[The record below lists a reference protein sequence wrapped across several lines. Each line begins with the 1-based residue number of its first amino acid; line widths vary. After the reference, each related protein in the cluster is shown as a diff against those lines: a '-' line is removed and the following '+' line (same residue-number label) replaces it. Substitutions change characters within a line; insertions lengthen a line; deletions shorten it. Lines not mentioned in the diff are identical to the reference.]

1 MPMIEVAH
9 KILLPQRPPYLI
21 DRPRLRESL
30 AAIAERQLLLLVAP
44 AGYGKTSLLIEWA
57 HHTDLPV
64 CWYALD
70 RYDRDPHTFVSYLA
84 ATIVQRLPDRLPLT
98 RALIRSASGWTVDTA
113 LATLGRELY
122 ELGLPLVVVIDDWH
136 LVDEVAP
143 VGEAVSDLLRRAPNV
158 RLILAARTY
167 PSLPDLLLRT
177 AQGQVVGLA
186 EEVLRFTPDEAAA
199 ALEQQALGKLA
210 SADVAALTAKANGWI
225 TAILLMARSPDLAA
239 QAWLGPGQGSERRV
253 YEFLTEQVFD
263 RLEPPLQQFLCESA
277 LLEELQA
284 GQCDRLLDRHDSEVM
299 LDQLLR
305 QHVFVSEI
313 EGGVLRYHPLFREF
327 LLARFRRYEFRRFQ
341 QTARRVAGGYAH
353 QQQWAPAFDLSIMAG
368 DREAA
373 CAVLLQGGDQLFR
386 QGQLATLERCFEVLP
401 LEVLPAGLLCLKG
414 RLRLSR
420 SRTQEAAAL
429 ADLAAAAMQPAEA
442 DTVRLF
448 QTSVA
453 VSAGDYREAI
463 RLAELVLAG
472 QPTAAQR
479 GDALRVAANCYVRLG
494 DLERT
499 IELLNEALQ
508 LQRQRGDIYSM
519 ALLYHDLGICHEQA
533 GRLREAERSYRQAE
547 GYWSTVGN
555 VGARALSRNSTGV
568 VLHMM
573 GQYRE
578 AHSQLQAAL
587 EDARTA
593 AASTYEAAIAA
604 SLGDLYCDLGL
615 WLQADS
621 SYQLAAS
628 RRGSAFIQGYVE
640 VARIQLLAYQSHFG
654 AARVALERL
663 EDHVARRHKAALLL
677 IQARI
682 AIGQRQFDL
691 ADNYVNHVRQITGA
705 ASTEVLLARVMAARI
720 AAEQTPPDR
729 EGLQNQLNAAVEQA
743 RLAGQDAFLVAE
755 LARQPGLLRQAA
767 GANWPVAADYVGR
780 IELLRRTARRVSG
793 DGNMPIVRVQ
803 ALGVDCI
810 DIDGEDLEL
819 GWRQAREV
827 LFYLLSHPRG
837 SSNEDLC
844 AAIWPERETKNS
856 RTLLRTAI
864 HRLRAVLP
872 EGLITMQ
879 GRRLYRIDREIA
891 QIDYDVEQ
899 FFALTEPPNDDPDSL
914 MDGLDLYRGHFLA
927 WSENQWSQ
935 EIRAAAEQRFSQ
947 TLQRTAWLYEQRARW
962 NEALALHNR
971 ARHLDPLDEAAAAG
985 LMRCNLAL
993 GNRAAAVDVYQ
1004 RTRRH
1009 IFDELGLPLDRNS
1022 ELEQLYTRILA
1033 ADD

>member
-1 MPMIEVAH
+1 MIEVAH
-9 KILLPQRPPYLI
+9 KILLPQRPSYLI
-21 DRPRLRESL
+21 DRPRLREIV
-30 AAIAERQLLLLVAP
+30 ATVDERQLLLLVAP

-57 HHTDLPV
+57 HHTNLPV

-70 RYDRDPHTFVSYLA
+70 RYDRDPHTFVTYM
-84 ATIVQRLPDRLPLT
+84 ATTMVQRFPAQLPLT
-98 RALIRSASGWTVDTA
+98 AALIRSASSWTIETA
-113 LATLGRELY
+113 LATLGRELSA
-122 ELGLPLVVVIDDWH
+122 LGQPLALVIDDWH

-143 VGEAVSDLLRRAPNV
+143 IGEAVSDLLRRAPNL
-158 RLILAARTY
+158 RLILATRTY

-177 AQGQVVGLA
+177 AQGRVVGLA
-186 EEVLRFTPDEAAA
+186 EQVLRFTPDEAAA
-199 ALEQQALGKLA
+199 ALKQQAAGDIA
-210 SADVAALTAKANGWI
+210 AVDVATLTAKANGWI
-225 TAILLMARSPDLAA
+225 TAILLMARSPELAA

-263 RLEPPLQQFLCESA
+263 RLDPPLQQFLCESA

-284 GQCDRLLDRHDSEVM
+284 GQCDRLLERRDSEAM

-327 LLARFRRYEFRRFQ
+327 LLARFRRYEFSRFQ
-341 QTARRVAGGYAH
+341 QTARRVARGYAG
-353 QQQWAPAFDLSIMAG
+353 QQQWAPAFDLCIMAG

-373 CAVLLQGGDQLFR
+373 CEVLVQSGHQLFR

-401 LEVLPAGLLCLKG
+401 LETLPAGLLCLKG

-429 ADLAAAAMQPAEA
+429 ADMAVAAMQPAET

-453 VSAGDYREAI
+453 VGTGDYREAI

-472 QPTAAQR
+472 RPTAAQR
-479 GDALRVAANCYVRLG
+479 GDALRVAANCHGRLG
-494 DLERT
+494 DLERAM
-499 IELLNEALQ
+499 ELLNEALK

-519 ALLYHDLGICHEQA
+519 ALLYHDLGICQEQA

-578 AHSQLQAAL
+578 AHYQLQAAL

-604 SLGDLYCDLGL
+604 SLGDLYCDLEL
-615 WLQADS
+615 WVQAETC
-621 SYQLAAS
+621 YQLAES

-640 VARIQLLAYQSHFG
+640 VARIRLLAYQRHF
-654 AARVALERL
+654 AAANVAIERL
-663 EDHVARRHKAALLL
+663 EEPVAAQHQAALFL

-682 AIGQRQFDL
+682 AIGRRQFSKAQD
-691 ADNYVNHVRQITGA
+691 YVNYIRRSTA
-705 ASTEVLLARVMAARI
+705 ADSTEAILAYVMAARI
-720 AAEQTPPDR
+720 AAEQTPPGRTDLLA
-729 EGLQNQLNAAVEQA
+729 GLHSAVEQA
-743 RLAGQDAFLVAE
+743 HILGRDAFLVAE
-755 LARQPGLLRQAA
+755 LSRQPGLMRQAA
-767 GANWPVAADYVGR
+767 AADWPAAADYTGR

-793 DGNMPIVRVQ
+793 DGHTPIVRVQ
-803 ALGVDCI
+803 ALGADCI
-810 DIDGEDLEL
+810 DIDGEELEL

-827 LFYLLSHPRG
+827 FFYLLSHPRG
-837 SSNEDLC
+837 SNNEDLC
-844 AAIWPERETKNS
+844 AAIWPDRDAKNS

-864 HRLRAVLP
+864 HRLRSLLP

-879 GRRLYRIDREIA
+879 GRRLYRIDRELA
-891 QIDYDVEQ
+891 QIDYDLEQ
-899 FFALTEPPNDDPDSL
+899 FFALTEPLNDDPDSV
-914 MDGLDLYRGHFLA
+914 MDGLDLYRGPFLA
-927 WSENQWSQ
+927 WSEHQWSQ
-935 EIRAAAEQRFSQ
+935 EIRTAAEQRFSQ
-947 TLQRTAWLYEQRARW
+947 TLQRTAQLYEQRARW
-962 NEALALHNR
+962 SEALALYNR
-971 ARHLDPLDEAAAAG
+971 AQHLDPLDEAAAAG

-993 GNRAAAVDVYQ
+993 GNRAAAIEIYQ
-1004 RTRRH
+1004 RTRRRL
-1009 IFDELGLPLDRNS
+1009 FDELGLPLDSTS
-1022 ELEQLYTRILA
+1022 ELEQLYARILA
-1033 ADD
+1033 AGD

>member
-21 DRPRLRESL
+21 DRPRLREIV
-30 AAIAERQLLLLVAP
+30 ATVAERQLLLLVAP

-57 HHTDLPV
+57 HHAELPV

-70 RYDRDPHTFVSYLA
+70 RYDRDPHTFVTYLA
-84 ATIVQRLPDRLPLT
+84 ATIVQRFPQQLPLT
-98 RALIRSASGWTVDTA
+98 ATLIRSDSGWTIETA

-122 ELGLPLVVVIDDWH
+122 ELGLPLAVVIDDWH

-143 VGEAVSDLLRRAPNV
+143 IGEAVSDLLRRAPNL
-158 RLILAARTY
+158 RIILAARTY

-177 AQGQVVGLA
+177 AQGQLVGLA
-186 EEVLRFTPDEAAA
+186 EQVLRFTPEEAAA
-199 ALEQQALGKLA
+199 ALKQQGVGSPA
-210 SADVAALTAKANGWI
+210 SVDIAALTEKANGWI
-225 TAILLMARSPDLAA
+225 TAILLMARSPELAA
-239 QAWLGPGQGSERRV
+239 QAWLGPGPGSERRV

-263 RLEPPLQQFLCESA
+263 QLGPPLQQFLCESA

-284 GQCDRLLDRHDSEVM
+284 GQCDRLLERQDSEAM

-327 LLARFRRYEFRRFQ
+327 LLARFRRYEFSRFQ
-341 QTARRVAGGYAH
+341 QTARRVARGYAQ

-373 CAVLLQGGDQLFR
+373 CDVLLQGGPQLFR

-401 LEVLPAGLLCLKG
+401 LETLSAGLLCLKG

-420 SRTQEAAAL
+420 SRTQEATAL
-429 ADLAAAAMQPAEA
+429 ADLAVARMQPDEA

-453 VSAGDYREAI
+453 VGIGDYREAI

-472 QPTAAQR
+472 RPTASQR
-479 GDALRVAANCYVRLG
+479 GDALRVAANCHGRLG
-494 DLERT
+494 NLERAV
-499 IELLNEALQ
+499 ELLNEALQ
-508 LQRQRGDIYSM
+508 LQRERGDIYSI
-519 ALLYHDLGICHEQA
+519 ALLYHDLGICQEQA
-533 GRLREAERSYRQAE
+533 GRLREAERSYRQAD

-587 EDARTA
+587 QDARIA
-593 AASTYEAAIAA
+593 AVSTYEAAIAA

-621 SYQLAAS
+621 SYQLAES

-640 VARIQLLAYQSHFG
+640 VARIRLLAYQRHFG
-654 AARVALERL
+654 AANVALDRL
-663 EDHVARRHKAALLL
+663 EDHVAERHRATLLL

-682 AIGQRQFDL
+682 AISQRQFL
-691 ADNYVNHVRQITGA
+691 AARDYVNHIQQSTA
-705 ASTEVLLARVMAARI
+705 AGSSEAILAQVMAARI
-720 AAEQTPPDR
+720 AAEQTPPDSA
-729 EGLQNQLNAAVEQA
+729 GLLAGLDAAVQA
-743 RLAGQDAFLVAE
+743 ARALGQDAFLVAE
-755 LARQPGLLRQAA
+755 LARQPGLMRQATSA
-767 GANWPVAADYVGR
+767 TWPVAADYAGR
-780 IELLRRTARRVSG
+780 IELLHRTARRISG
-793 DGNMPIVRVQ
+793 DGSIPIMRVQ

-810 DIDGEDLEL
+810 DIDGEDLDL

-844 AAIWPERETKNS
+844 EAIWPDREAKNS

-864 HRLRAVLP
+864 HRLRGILP

-891 QIDYDVEQ
+891 QIDYDLEQ
-899 FFALTEPPNDDPDSL
+899 FFALTEPLNDDPDRL
-914 MDGLDLYRGHFLA
+914 MDGLDLYRGPFLA
-927 WSENQWSQ
+927 WSENQWGQ

-947 TLQRTAWLYEQRARW
+947 TLQRTAQLYEQRARW
-962 NEALALHNR
+962 SEALVLHNR
-971 ARHLDPLDEAAAAG
+971 TQYLDPLDEAAAAG

-993 GNRAAAVDVYQ
+993 GNRAAAIEAYQ
-1004 RTRRH
+1004 RTRRR
-1009 IFDELGLPLDRNS
+1009 IFDELGLSLDPSS
-1022 ELEQLYTRILA
+1022 ELEQLYNRILA
-1033 ADD
+1033 ASD